1 MQHSHEE
8 LRTAAFDVLSGRVPF
23 AYQADHYA
31 HLKIG
36 VATALLE
43 RQGPIDQERQ
53 CGYPQDAALE
63 PVLKS
68 AFLWLAD
75 APQHH
80 ANHRKVKHRRILY
93 CPSCLESLPS
103 HLTLKEAFVN
113 AVTQTHN
120 TRC

>member
-63 PVLKS
+63 PVLKVLLELPGDFS
-68 AFLWLAD
+68 LDGL
-75 APQHH
+75 
-80 ANHRKVKHRRILY
+80 RGLERRQR
-93 CPSCLESLPS
+93 SL
-103 HLTLKEAFVN
+103 
-113 AVTQTHN
+113 
-120 TRC
+120 